1 MKTANT
7 LEASE
12 ILLPYQKAWIEDGSP
27 LKIWEKS
34 RRIGASWTE
43 ALNSVLQTQG
53 SNGQNTY
60 YLSYNKDMTRQFI
73 ADCKFW
79 AGIVSIAASELKEEI
94 VKENNKEFTIY
105 RITFSNGKEIA
116 GLPSVPYAIRSK
128 QGRVILD
135 EAAFT
140 DDFEEIKK
148 AALALLIWGG
158 SFSIISTHNGDD
170 SAFYFSLKEI
180 RDGKEKKWSVHRITF
195 NEAVKQGL
203 YKQICI
209 VKGIKWSKK
218 GEAEFVKEIRGIYKS
233 KAEEELDVIPSR
245 SGSKYF
251 PYGMLAACAVDT
263 SKLPIVRLDCDDGFM
278 WEAPEKRLKKI
289 SEWFETEVA
298 PLLRKITNPCYLGQ
312 DFARSGNLSALW
324 IGEERGKQNLD
335 SRLII
340 ELNNVPYDQ
349 QWQILWL
356 ISKTCNLG
364 YAAIDSRGNGQA
376 LAEAAAQRLPCG
388 AEMVMITRA
397 WYAGI
402 FQRLKSRL
410 EGREF
415 IVPDD
420 SFILSDFGIITL
432 KNGQPVVPNEE
443 NTDRAGKAKR
453 HGDGA
458 VAAAMCLYAWEEG
471 SASAPPTAAFTG
483 SRGDSIFHG
492 Y

>member
-1 MKTANT
+1 MKTANAP
-7 LEASE
+7 EAAE
-12 ILLPYQKAWIEDGSP
+12 ILLPYQKAWIEDESP

-43 ALNSVLQTQG
+43 ALNSVLLTQG
-53 SNGQNTY
+53 ASGQNTY

-73 ADCKFW
+73 ADSKFW
-79 AGIVSIAASELKEEI
+79 AGIVNIAAGELKEEI
-94 VKENNKEFTIY
+94 VRENGKEFTVY
-105 RITFSNGKEIA
+105 RITLLNGREIV

-158 SFSIISTHNGDD
+158 SFAIISTHNGDD
-170 SAFYFSLKEI
+170 SEFCVFLKEI
-180 RDGKEKKWSVHRITF
+180 RDGKEKKWSVHRTTF
-195 NEAVKQGL
+195 DEAVRQGL
-203 YKQICI
+203 YKQICL

-218 GEAEFVKEIRGIYKS
+218 GEAEFVREIRGIYKS

-251 PYGMLAACAVDT
+251 PYGMLASCAVGYV
-263 SKLPIVRLDCDDGFM
+263 KLPIIRLDCEDGFM
-278 WEAPEKRLKKI
+278 WEAPEKRQKKI
-289 SEWFETEVA
+289 NGWFEAEAA
-298 PLLRKITNPCYLGQ
+298 PLLRKIANPCFLGQ
-312 DFARSGNLSALW
+312 DFARSGNLSVLW
-324 IGEERGKQNLD
+324 IGEERTKQRLD

-349 QWQILWL
+349 QWQILRL

-376 LAEAAAQRLPCG
+376 LAEAAATRLPCG

-402 FQRLKSRL
+402 FQRLKSHL
-410 EGREF
+410 ESREF
-415 IVPDD
+415 ILPDD
-420 SFILSDFGIITL
+420 QYILSDFGIITL
-432 KNGQPVVPNEE
+432 KNGQPAVPNEE
-443 NTDRAGKAKR
+443 KADREGKAKR

-471 SASAPPTAAFTG
+471 GAAAPPVAVFTG
-483 SRGDSIFHG
+483 HGGDSIFQG